1 MKKINLKFEIN
12 VKKVFFFISF
22 LFFVYLLYLSIPSLY
37 DTGRVQK
44 DIIKKLDK
52 DFELNFG
59 LSTDISYRI
68 LPKPHFIIKDCE
80 LVEIDSNVTNR
91 IAEIQY
97 LKVFIGQGNFFSKKI
112 YLKSLHIS
120 NANFFIKKNN
130 FKYI

>member
-1 MKKINLKFEIN
+1 MKKIDFKFQIN
-12 VKKVFFFISF
+12 AKKVFFLISF

-44 DIIKKLDK
+44 DIIKKLNK

-97 LKVFIGQGNFFSKKI
+97 LKVRRSYVVRIWSSTN
-112 YLKSLHIS
+112 
-120 NANFFIKKNN
+120 
-130 FKYI
+130 